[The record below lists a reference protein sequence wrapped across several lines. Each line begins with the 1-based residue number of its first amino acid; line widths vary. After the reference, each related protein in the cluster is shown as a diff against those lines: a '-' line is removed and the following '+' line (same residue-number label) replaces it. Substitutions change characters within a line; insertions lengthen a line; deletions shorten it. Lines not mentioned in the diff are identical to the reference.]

1 MVGFAVRPATA
12 RPRRDAASAP
22 RTAAVIPARYA
33 STRLPAKPLA
43 DIGGRTLVEHVYR
56 HAADARSVDLVLVA
70 TDDERIARAVTAF
83 GGQVRMTRPDHATG
97 TDRLAEV
104 AETLDC
110 DLVVN
115 IQGDEPLIRPE
126 TIDAAVAAAAGDPA
140 AAMSTLRCPLRD
152 AAAWRDP
159 DVVKVAVD
167 RRGYALFFSRAPIGL
182 DRDAPAEARISDP
195 DALAE
200 ARISNPDAPAEAH
213 TSVDRHIPAS
223 PASPPRPSPPSAEAR
238 ISVDRHIGLYV
249 YRRPFLLT
257 LSRLEPTPLERAE
270 RLEQLRALE
279 HGYRI
284 MTTRIDDDPIGVDTP
299 ADLERVRRRLAAG
312 APA

>member
-1 MVGFAVRPATA
+1 MRPATPPL
-12 RPRRDAASAP
+12 PRDPPAAG
-22 RTAAVIPARYA
+22 RTVAVIPARYA

-43 DIGGRTLVEHVYR
+43 DIGGRTLIEHVYR
-56 HAADARSVDLVLVA
+56 HAADARSVDRVLVA
-70 TDDERIARAVTAF
+70 TDDDRIARTVTAF
-83 GGQVRMTRPDHATG
+83 GGDVRMTRADHPSGA
-97 TDRLAEV
+97 DRLAEV
-104 AETLDC
+104 AADLDC

-115 IQGDEPLIRPE
+115 LQGDEPLIAPAV
-126 TIDAAVAAAAGDPA
+126 IDAAVAAAADPA
-140 AAMSTLRCPLRD
+140 VAMSTLRCPL
-152 AAAWRDP
+152 AGAAWRDP

-167 RRGYALFFSRAPIGL
+167 RAGWALFFSRAPIGAGL
-182 DRDAPAEARISDP
+182 GASTAPPVA
-195 DALAE
+195 
-200 ARISNPDAPAEAH
+200 
-213 TSVDRHIPAS
+213 VDK
-223 PASPPRPSPPSAEAR
+223 
-238 ISVDRHIGLYV
+238 HIGLYV

-312 APA
+312 VPA

>member
-115 IQGDEPLIRPE
+115 VQGDEPLIRPQ
-126 TIDAAVAAAAGDPA
+126 TIDAAVAAAADPE

-182 DRDAPAEARISDP
+182 DRDAPAEARIAD
-195 DALAE
+195 
-200 ARISNPDAPAEAH
+200 PDAPAEA
-213 TSVDRHIPAS
+213 
-223 PASPPRPSPPSAEAR
+223 R
-238 ISVDRHIGLYV
+238 IAVDRHIGLYV

-284 MTTRIDDDPIGVDTP
+284 MTTRTDDDPIGVDTP

>member
-1 MVGFAVRPATA
+1 MLRFAVRPATLP
-12 RPRRDAASAP
+12 PRRDPPATG
-22 RTAAVIPARYA
+22 RTAAIIPARYA

-43 DIGGRTLVEHVYR
+43 DIGGRTMIEHVYR
-56 HAADARSVDLVLVA
+56 HAAEARSVDLVLVA
-70 TDDERIARAVTAF
+70 TDDDRIAQAVTAF
-83 GGQVRMTRPDHATG
+83 GGEVRRTRPDHASG

-104 AETLDC
+104 AAGLDC

-115 IQGDEPLIRPE
+115 VQGDEPMIAPDV
-126 TIDAAVAAAAGDPA
+126 IDAAVAAAADPA
-140 AAMSTLRCPLRD
+140 VVMSTLRCPLED
-152 AAAWRDP
+152 AAWRDP

-167 RRGYALFFSRAPIGL
+167 RDGYALFFSRAPIGL
-182 DRDAPAEARISDP
+182 DRG
-195 DALAE
+195 
-200 ARISNPDAPAEAH
+200 
-213 TSVDRHIPAS
+213 AS
-223 PASPPRPSPPSAEAR
+223 PATSIA
-238 ISVDRHIGLYV
+238 VDKHLGLYV

-270 RLEQLRALE
+270 RLEQLRVLE

-299 ADLERVRRRLAAG
+299 ADLDRVRRRFAAG

>member
-1 MVGFAVRPATA
+1 MPPSTA
-12 RPRRDAASAP
+12 HLPRDAP
-22 RTAAVIPARYA
+22 PPNRTAAVIPARYA

-43 DIGGRTLVEHVYR
+43 EIGGRTLVEHVYR
-56 HAADARSVDLVLVA
+56 HAADARSVDLVVVA
-70 TDDERIARAVTAF
+70 TDDDRIARAVTAF
-83 GGQVRMTRPDHATG
+83 GGRVCMTRSDHETG

-115 IQGDEPLIRPE
+115 VQGDEPLIMPE
-126 TIDAAVAAAAGDPA
+126 AIDAAVAAAADPA
-140 AAMSTLRCPLRD
+140 VVVSTLRCPLRD

-167 RRGYALFFSRAPIGL
+167 RGGCALFFSRAPIGL
-182 DRDAPAEARISDP
+182 DRDAPAADP
-195 DALAE
+195 
-200 ARISNPDAPAEAH
+200 AH
-213 TSVDRHIPAS
+213 AAVDKHL
-223 PASPPRPSPPSAEAR
+223 
-238 ISVDRHIGLYV
+238 GLYV

-257 LSRLEPTPLERAE
+257 LSRLEQTPLERAE
-270 RLEQLRALE
+270 RLEQLRVLE

-299 ADLERVRRRLAAG
+299 ADLDRVRRRLAAG

>member
-1 MVGFAVRPATA
+1 MVGFAVHPTTA
-12 RPRRDAASAP
+12 PPSPDPPVAR
-22 RTAAVIPARYA
+22 RTAAIIPARYA

-43 DIGGRTLVEHVYR
+43 DIGGRTMIEHVYR

-70 TDDERIARAVTAF
+70 TDDDRIAQAVTAF
-83 GGQVRMTRPDHATG
+83 GGRVRMTRSDHATG

-104 AETLDC
+104 AATLDC

-115 IQGDEPLIRPE
+115 VQGDEPLITPDL
-126 TIDAAVAAAAGDPA
+126 IDAAVASAADPA
-140 AAMSTLRCPLRD
+140 VVISTLRCPLRD
-152 AAAWRDP
+152 AAAWHDP

-167 RRGYALFFSRAPIGL
+167 RNGYALFFSRAAIGF
-182 DRDAPAEARISDP
+182 ARGASS
-195 DALAE
+195 A
-200 ARISNPDAPAEAH
+200 
-213 TSVDRHIPAS
+213 TSIAVDKHL
-223 PASPPRPSPPSAEAR
+223 
-238 ISVDRHIGLYV
+238 GLYV

-299 ADLERVRRRLAAG
+299 GDLDRVRRRLAAG

>member
-1 MVGFAVRPATA
+1 MPPSTA
-12 RPRRDAASAP
+12 HFPRDAP
-22 RTAAVIPARYA
+22 PPNRTVAVIPARYA

-43 DIGGRTLVEHVYR
+43 EIGGRTLVEHVYR
-56 HAADARSVDLVLVA
+56 HAADARSVDLVVVA
-70 TDDERIARAVTAF
+70 TDDDRIARAVTAF
-83 GGQVRMTRPDHATG
+83 GGRVCMTRSDHETG

-115 IQGDEPLIRPE
+115 VQGDEPLIMPE
-126 TIDAAVAAAAGDPA
+126 AIDAAVAAAADPA
-140 AAMSTLRCPLRD
+140 VVVSTLRCPLRD
-152 AAAWRDP
+152 AAAWRDR

-167 RRGYALFFSRAPIGL
+167 RDGCALFFSRAPIGL
-182 DRDAPAEARISDP
+182 DRDAPAADP
-195 DALAE
+195 
-200 ARISNPDAPAEAH
+200 AH
-213 TSVDRHIPAS
+213 TAVDKHL
-223 PASPPRPSPPSAEAR
+223 
-238 ISVDRHIGLYV
+238 GLYV

-257 LSRLEPTPLERAE
+257 LSRLEPAPLERAE
-270 RLEQLRALE
+270 RLEQLRVLE

-299 ADLERVRRRLAAG
+299 ADLDRVRRRLATG

>member
-1 MVGFAVRPATA
+1 MRP
-12 RPRRDAASAP
+12 PIVPGRREPPAP
-22 RTAAVIPARYA
+22 GRTAAVIPARYA

-43 DIGGRTLVEHVYR
+43 DVGGRTLIEHVYR

-70 TDDERIARAVTAF
+70 TDDDRIAQAVTAF
-83 GGQVRMTRPDHATG
+83 GGRVRMTRPDHATG

-115 IQGDEPLIRPE
+115 VQGDEPLVMPE
-126 TIDAAVAAAAGDPA
+126 AIDAAVAAAENPA
-140 AAMSTLRCPLRD
+140 VVMSTLRCPLRD

-167 RRGYALFFSRAPIGL
+167 RGGYALFFSRAPIGL
-182 DRDAPAEARISDP
+182 DRDAPAATAAAVESTA
-195 DALAE
+195 
-200 ARISNPDAPAEAH
+200 
-213 TSVDRHIPAS
+213 VDKHL
-223 PASPPRPSPPSAEAR
+223 
-238 ISVDRHIGLYV
+238 GLYV

-257 LSRLEPTPLERAE
+257 LSRLAPTPLERAE
-270 RLEQLRALE
+270 RLEQLRVIE

-284 MTTRIDDDPIGVDTP
+284 MTARIDDDPIGVDTP
-299 ADLERVRRRLAAG
+299 ADLDRVRRRLAAG

>member
-1 MVGFAVRPATA
+1 
-12 RPRRDAASAP
+12 
-22 RTAAVIPARYA
+22 
-33 STRLPAKPLA
+33 LA

-56 HAADARSVDLVLVA
+56 HAADARSVDLVVVA
-70 TDDERIARAVTAF
+70 TDDDRIARAVTAF
-83 GGQVRMTRPDHATG
+83 GGRVRMTRPDHATG

-115 IQGDEPLIRPE
+115 VQGDEPLIMPE
-126 TIDAAVAAAAGDPA
+126 AIDAAVAAAANPA
-140 AAMSTLRCPLRD
+140 VAVSTLRCPLRD

-167 RRGYALFFSRAPIGL
+167 RDGYALFFSRAPIGL
-182 DRDAPAEARISDP
+182 DRG
-195 DALAE
+195 
-200 ARISNPDAPAEAH
+200 
-213 TSVDRHIPAS
+213 AS
-223 PASPPRPSPPSAEAR
+223 PATSIA
-238 ISVDRHIGLYV
+238 VDKHLGLYV

-270 RLEQLRALE
+270 RLEQLRVLE

-299 ADLERVRRRLAAG
+299 ADLDRVRRRFAAG

>member
-1 MVGFAVRPATA
+1 MVRFAVRPSTV
-12 RPRRDAASAP
+12 PPPRDALPAHRA
-22 RTAAVIPARYA
+22 AAVIPARYA

-43 DIGGRTLVEHVYR
+43 DVGGRTLIEHVYR

-70 TDDERIARAVTAF
+70 TDDDRIARAVTAF
-83 GGQVRMTRPDHATG
+83 GGRVRMTRSDHATG

-115 IQGDEPLIRPE
+115 VQGDEPLIMPE
-126 TIDAAVAAAAGDPA
+126 AIDAAVAAAADPA
-140 AAMSTLRCPLRD
+140 VVVSTLRCPLRD

-167 RRGYALFFSRAPIGL
+167 RDGYALFFSRAPIGL
-182 DRDAPAEARISDP
+182 DRDAPAAADI
-195 DALAE
+195 A
-200 ARISNPDAPAEAH
+200 
-213 TSVDRHIPAS
+213 VDKHL
-223 PASPPRPSPPSAEAR
+223 
-238 ISVDRHIGLYV
+238 GLYV

-257 LSRLEPTPLERAE
+257 LSRLAPTPLERAE
-270 RLEQLRALE
+270 RLEQLRVLE

-284 MTTRIDDDPIGVDTP
+284 MTTRIDDDPIGVDTR
-299 ADLERVRRRLAAG
+299 ADLDRVRRRLAAG
-312 APA
+312 AHA

>member
-1 MVGFAVRPATA
+1 MLRRAGARAARAAGANVVGFAVRPATA
-12 RPRRDAASAP
+12 HPRRVSVP

-43 DIGGRTLVEHVYR
+43 DIGGRPLVEHVYR

-70 TDDERIARAVTAF
+70 TDDDRIARAVTAF
-83 GGQVRMTRPDHATG
+83 GGEVRLTRSDHATG

-115 IQGDEPLIRPE
+115 VQGDEPLIGPE
-126 TIDAAVAAAAGDPA
+126 AIDAAVTAAADSGAE
-140 AAMSTLRCPLRD
+140 MSTLRCPLRD
-152 AAAWRDP
+152 AAAWCDP

-167 RRGYALFFSRAPIGL
+167 RRGWALFFSRAPIGL
-182 DRDAPAEARISDP
+182 DRSAPAA
-195 DALAE
+195 AGA
-200 ARISNPDAPAEAH
+200 
-213 TSVDRHIPAS
+213 TVDRHL
-223 PASPPRPSPPSAEAR
+223 
-238 ISVDRHIGLYV
+238 GLYV

-270 RLEQLRALE
+270 RLEQLRVLE
-279 HGYRI
+279 HGHRI
-284 MTTRIDDDPIGVDTP
+284 LTTRIDDDPVGVDTP
-299 ADLERVRRRLAAG
+299 ADLDCVRRRLAAG
-312 APA
+312 TAA

>member
-1 MVGFAVRPATA
+1 MAEPAGTQPARGGGGAGVVRFAVPPSTLPP
-12 RPRRDAASAP
+12 PRDSLPAP
-22 RTAAVIPARYA
+22 RAAAVIPARYA

-56 HAADARSVDLVLVA
+56 HAADARSVDLVVVA
-70 TDDERIARAVTAF
+70 TDDDRIARAVTAF
-83 GGQVRMTRPDHATG
+83 GGRVRMTRPDHETG

-115 IQGDEPLIRPE
+115 VQGDEPLIMPE
-126 TIDAAVAAAAGDPA
+126 AIDAAVAAAADPA
-140 AAMSTLRCPLRD
+140 VAVSTLRCPLRD

-159 DVVKVAVD
+159 GVVKVAVD
-167 RRGYALFFSRAPIGL
+167 RDGCALFFSRAPIGL
-182 DRDAPAEARISDP
+182 DRDAPAAGR
-195 DALAE
+195 
-200 ARISNPDAPAEAH
+200 AH
-213 TSVDRHIPAS
+213 AAVDKHL
-223 PASPPRPSPPSAEAR
+223 
-238 ISVDRHIGLYV
+238 GLYV
-249 YRRPFLLT
+249 YRRSFLLT

-270 RLEQLRALE
+270 RLEQLRILE

-284 MTTRIDDDPIGVDTP
+284 MTTRIDADPIGVDTP
-299 ADLERVRRRLAAG
+299 ADLDRVRRRLAAG

>member
-1 MVGFAVRPATA
+1 MRPATPPP
-12 RPRRDAASAP
+12 PREPPAAG

-43 DIGGRTLVEHVYR
+43 DIGGRTMIEHVYR
-56 HAADARSVDLVLVA
+56 HAADARSVDRVLVA
-70 TDDERIARAVTAF
+70 TDDDRIARAVAAF
-83 GGQVRMTRPDHATG
+83 GGEARLTRADHASG

-104 AETLDC
+104 AAGLDC

-115 IQGDEPLIRPE
+115 VQGDEPLIAPE
-126 TIDAAVAAAAGDPA
+126 AIDAAVAAAADPA
-140 AAMSTLRCPLRD
+140 VAMSTLRCPLAD
-152 AAAWRDP
+152 ADAWRDP
-159 DVVKVAVD
+159 GVVKVAVD
-167 RRGYALFFSRAPIGL
+167 RGGYALFFSRAPIGL
-182 DRDAPAEARISDP
+182 DRDAPA
-195 DALAE
+195 
-200 ARISNPDAPAEAH
+200 APPAA
-213 TSVDRHIPAS
+213 VDRHL
-223 PASPPRPSPPSAEAR
+223 
-238 ISVDRHIGLYV
+238 GLYV

-299 ADLERVRRRLAAG
+299 ADLDRVRRRVAAG